1 MAHLEFDREITALFV
16 IDSGNHLVCGGA
28 VQAERRGGT
37 PAPRVQRGRR
47 RGMLGRAGPAG
58 WRKKGFQLPLRC
70 LKVL

>member
-1 MAHLEFDREITALFV
+1 MAHLEFDQEITALFV

-47 RGMLGRAGPAG
+47 RGMLGRARP
-58 WRKKGFQLPLRC
+58 
-70 LKVL
+70 